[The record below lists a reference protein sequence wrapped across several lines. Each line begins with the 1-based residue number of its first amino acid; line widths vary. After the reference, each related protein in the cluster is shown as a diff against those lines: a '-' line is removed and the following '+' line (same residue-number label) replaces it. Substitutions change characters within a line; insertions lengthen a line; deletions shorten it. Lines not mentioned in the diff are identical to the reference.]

1 MMNGM
6 MNPNDIVLVTRE
18 EIDQL
23 TANPI
28 SDNEWEQLRED
39 IISHDDLWSHI
50 DRVIK
55 EYVEL
60 DVVQD

>member
-1 MMNGM
+1 MMMNGM

-28 SDNEWEQLRED
+28 SDDEWEQIRED
-39 IISHDDLWSHI
+39 IISNDDLWAHI
-50 DRVIK
+50 DLVIK
-55 EYVEL
+55 T
-60 DVVQD
+60 VVDEVSA

>member
-1 MMNGM
+1 M

-28 SDNEWEQLRED
+28 SDDEWEQVREY
-39 IISHDDLWSHI
+39 IISDDDLWAHI
-50 DRVIK
+50 DHVIK
-55 EYVEL
+55 T
-60 DVVQD
+60 VVDEVTA

>member
-1 MMNGM
+1 M

-28 SDNEWEQLRED
+28 SDSEWEQVRDE
-39 IISHDDLWSHI
+39 IISNDDLWAHI
-50 DRVIK
+50 DHVIK
-55 EYVEL
+55 T
-60 DVVQD
+60 VVDEVTA

>member
-1 MMNGM
+1 MMMNGM

-28 SDNEWEQLRED
+28 SDDEWEQVRDD
-39 IISHDDLWSHI
+39 IISNDDLWAHI
-50 DRVIK
+50 DLVIK
-55 EYVEL
+55 TIVDEVSE
-60 DVVQD
+60 

>member
-1 MMNGM
+1 

-28 SDNEWEQLRED
+28 SDKEWEQVRED
-39 IISHDDLWSHI
+39 IISNDDLWAHI
-50 DRVIK
+50 DHVIK
-55 EYVEL
+55 T
-60 DVVQD
+60 VVDEVTA

>member
-23 TANPI
+23 TASPI
-28 SDNEWEQLRED
+28 SDSEWEQVRDE
-39 IISHDDLWSHI
+39 IISNDDLWAHI
-50 DRVIK
+50 DLVIK
-55 EYVEL
+55 T
-60 DVVQD
+60 VVDEVSA

>member
-1 MMNGM
+1 MMMMNGM

-28 SDNEWEQLRED
+28 SDDEWEQVRDD
-39 IISHDDLWSHI
+39 IISNDDLWAHI
-50 DRVIK
+50 DLVIK
-55 EYVEL
+55 TIVDEVSE
-60 DVVQD
+60 

>member
-1 MMNGM
+1 M

-28 SDNEWEQLRED
+28 SDNEWEQIRED
-39 IISHDDLWSHI
+39 IISNDDLWSHI
-50 DRVIK
+50 DLVIK
-55 EYVEL
+55 TVVEEITN
-60 DVVQD
+60 

>member
-1 MMNGM
+1 MMMNGM

-28 SDNEWEQLRED
+28 LDDEWEQIRED
-39 IISHDDLWSHI
+39 IISNDDLWAHI
-50 DRVIK
+50 DLVIK
-55 EYVEL
+55 TLVDEVTA
-60 DVVQD
+60 

>member
-28 SDNEWEQLRED
+28 SDDEWEQVRDD
-39 IISHDDLWSHI
+39 IISNDDLWAHI
-50 DRVIK
+50 DLVIK
-55 EYVEL
+55 TIVDEVSE
-60 DVVQD
+60 

>member
-1 MMNGM
+1 M

-28 SDNEWEQLRED
+28 SDDEWEQVRDE
-39 IISHDDLWSHI
+39 IISNDDLWAHI
-50 DRVIK
+50 DLVIK
-55 EYVEL
+55 T
-60 DVVQD
+60 VVDEVSA